1 MTWSETFRAK
11 QRQKGSVGSPRGT
24 GGILKI
30 LKGKYIGL
38 DLSQFTFQYVRINIP
53 SNQYFLHMQVKG
65 AGGSADLKIS
75 KSALLF
81 LNHHNFSN
89 TELI

>member
-11 QRQKGSVGSPRGT
+11 QRQKGSPRGT

-38 DLSQFTFQYVRINIP
+38 GLSQFTFQYVRINIP
-53 SNQYFLHMQVKG
+53 TNQYFLHMQVKG
-65 AGGSADLKIS
+65 LEGQQI
-75 KSALLF
+75 
-81 LNHHNFSN
+81 
-89 TELI
+89 